1 MKFET
6 LINYFFTIEV
16 VNREKM
22 NFFETLSISETTED
36 VQISENPTSRD
47 EISSWKIG
55 DFPFFEPETLQ
66 RELKEFRV
74 FSGRCL
80 HTFNFDE
87 SFIKQVLQ
95 DQNFSLLL
103 PILKERLFLMIQRYT
118 PKYGLSFFNTD
129 SIPFG
134 EVLFGLTDDGE
145 VTGVIIPSDITE
157 KNIRQ
162 MVFDNFSKVL
172 FNSEL
177 SGLSSEEMSIYFDR
191 IREKLQIRVIDIDPD
206 SSGIGDFFDKL
217 LTDQQKIVE
226 TYRKERAIYANKR
239 SQFHSLVFYYHR
251 AIESMLKDENI
262 YEELFAFIRSHVPIK
277 ENVRDQIVT
286 NELRE
291 SMISRILNISQD
303 PISFEIGQISDEKT
317 DINNVAYWVTEFREV
332 REKDVQKHRPDLFL
346 IPEPVEPYTRV
357 ALSNPVARI
366 MNGVAKEK
374 SLRVVIISIV
384 FPGHES
390 LFPPNF
396 PIKKLSYFDENS
408 NIRTT
413 YRSMG
418 PNGPCCS

>member
-145 VTGVIIPSDITE
+145 VT
-157 KNIRQ
+157 
-162 MVFDNFSKVL
+162 
-172 FNSEL
+172 
-177 SGLSSEEMSIYFDR
+177 DR
-191 IREKLQIRVIDIDPD
+191 
-206 SSGIGDFFDKL
+206 
-217 LTDQQKIVE
+217 
-226 TYRKERAIYANKR
+226 
-239 SQFHSLVFYYHR
+239 
-251 AIESMLKDENI
+251 
-262 YEELFAFIRSHVPIK
+262 
-277 ENVRDQIVT
+277 
-286 NELRE
+286 
-291 SMISRILNISQD
+291 
-303 PISFEIGQISDEKT
+303 
-317 DINNVAYWVTEFREV
+317 
-332 REKDVQKHRPDLFL
+332 
-346 IPEPVEPYTRV
+346 
-357 ALSNPVARI
+357 
-366 MNGVAKEK
+366 K
-374 SLRVVIISIV
+374 SVV
-384 FPGHES
+384 
-390 LFPPNF
+390 
-396 PIKKLSYFDENS
+396 
-408 NIRTT
+408 
-413 YRSMG
+413 
-418 PNGPCCS
+418 